1 MSVGLVDVCLEGILI
16 ISSKNNSKVST
27 EVVSVNLQQ
36 AIIRLVVPIALGETI
51 QCVFQSNP
59 PIELKARVLKFMDW
73 KSSPKLA
80 LIEFSE
86 VSVETRN
93 KIQEMMDYYLQ
104 LKKAGVQLH
113 DTPSLEGKLP

>member
-59 PIELKARVLKFMDW
+59 PIELKERVLKFMDW